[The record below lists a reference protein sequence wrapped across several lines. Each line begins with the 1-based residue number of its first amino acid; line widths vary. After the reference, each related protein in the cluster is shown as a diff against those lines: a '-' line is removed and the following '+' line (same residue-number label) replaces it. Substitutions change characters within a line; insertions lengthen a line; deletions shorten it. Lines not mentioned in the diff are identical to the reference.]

1 MRKTLDLFQTIMT
14 QTRSATAAPIPV
26 LPKITPRTKEPVRKS
41 LPAVWMR
48 AGTSKGLFLHRH
60 HLPASTAHWEPIL
73 LSAMGSS
80 NGGSPQIDGVGG
92 ASSTTSKVAV
102 VERSNRPGV
111 DVEYTFVQVAP
122 DQPRVDVT
130 GNCGNIAS
138 GVGPFALD
146 EGLVSSFGREKEV
159 RLFPFLVLSGT
170 IGGRQRLMKQQMDI
184 KIYNTNTGQH
194 IVETVQVATDGSCRE
209 DGDYAIPGVEGS
221 ASPVKVAFLKP
232 CGSMTGR
239 MFPSGLHQ
247 EMLTVQSREFGTL
260 AVRVSLV
267 DAANPFVFV
276 DAASLPLEASSAM
289 TGAADPAFLG
299 LIEDIRRHGA
309 VRFGLA
315 EDAQAAGQVR
325 GTPKIALLA
334 PVRGDV
340 EGVDIEVR
348 AFSMGKPHASLQ
360 LTGAVC
366 LGAATIIHGTIAWD
380 LASAKQGMNKMPK
393 HGMSLGDHQI
403 AGAVPVGIR
412 HPAGVIHAETVL
424 GMDLTGAI
432 DVDRVAVYRT
442 ARRLFEGRVFYRA

>member
-1 MRKTLDLFQTIMT
+1 MT
-14 QTRSATAAPIPV
+14 QTYSVTRAEPFTV
-26 LPKITPRTKEPVRKS
+26 LPITTKYRSNESVRKS

-48 AGTSKGLFLHRH
+48 AGTSKGLFLHRR
-60 HLPASTAHWEPIL
+60 HLPASKTLWEPIL

-80 NGGSPQIDGVGG
+80 KGSSRQIDGVGG
-92 ASSTTSKVAV
+92 ASSTTSKVAI

-122 DQPRVDVT
+122 DQPRIDVT

-146 EGLVSSFGREKEV
+146 EGLWDDVWET
-159 RLFPFLVLSGT
+159 RLIEPQVN
-170 IGGRQRLMKQQMDI
+170 I
-184 KIYNTNTGQH
+184 KILNTNTGQH
-194 IVETVQVATDGSCRE
+194 IFETVQVATDGSFRE
-209 DGDYAIPGVEGS
+209 DGDYAIPGVEGT
-221 ASPVKVAFLKP
+221 ASPIRVAFLKP
-232 CGSMTGR
+232 CGSMTGQ
-239 MFPSGLHQ
+239 MFPSGMHQ
-247 EMLTVQSREFGTL
+247 EMLTVQSRGFGTL

-276 DAASLPLEASSAM
+276 DAASLPVEASSSIAD
-289 TGAADPAFLG
+289 AADPVFLG

-315 EDAQAAGQVR
+315 ENVQAAGQVR
-325 GTPKIALLA
+325 GTPKIAILSPA
-334 PVRGDV
+334 TGDV
-340 EGVDIEVR
+340 DGVDIEVK

-380 LASAKQGMNKMPK
+380 LAHAKEGKEMPK

-412 HPAGVIHAETVL
+412 HPAGVIHTETVL
-424 GMDLTGAI
+424 GMDRHGAI

-442 ARRLFEGRVFYRA
+442 ARRLFEGRVFYRP

>member
-1 MRKTLDLFQTIMT
+1 MT
-14 QTRSATAAPIPV
+14 QTYSVTRAEPIPV
-26 LPKITPRTKEPVRKS
+26 LPITTKYRSNESVRKS

-48 AGTSKGLFLHRH
+48 AGTSKGLFLHRR
-60 HLPASTAHWEPIL
+60 HLPASKTLWEPIL

-80 NGGSPQIDGVGG
+80 KGSSRQIDGVGG
-92 ASSTTSKVAV
+92 ASSTTSKVAI

-122 DQPRVDVT
+122 DQPRIDVT

-146 EGLVSSFGREKEV
+146 EGLVNIPEGEKEV
-159 RLFPFLVLSGT
+159 N
-170 IGGRQRLMKQQMDI
+170 I
-184 KIYNTNTGQH
+184 KILNTNTGQH
-194 IVETVQVATDGSCRE
+194 IFETVQVATDGSFRE
-209 DGDYAIPGVEGS
+209 DGDYAIPGVEGT
-221 ASPVKVAFLKP
+221 ASPIRVAFLKP
-232 CGSMTGR
+232 CGSMTGQ
-239 MFPSGLHQ
+239 MFPSGMHQ
-247 EMLTVQSREFGTL
+247 EMLTVQSRGFGTL

-276 DAASLPLEASSAM
+276 DAASLPVEASSSIAD
-289 TGAADPAFLG
+289 AADPVFLG

-315 EDAQAAGQVR
+315 ENVQAAGQVR
-325 GTPKIALLA
+325 GTPKIAILSPA
-334 PVRGDV
+334 TGDV
-340 EGVDIEVR
+340 DGVDIEVK

-380 LASAKQGMNKMPK
+380 LAHAKEGKEMPK

-412 HPAGVIHAETVL
+412 HPAGVIHTETVL
-424 GMDLTGAI
+424 GMDRHGAI

-442 ARRLFEGRVFYRA
+442 ARRLFEGRVFYRP

>member
-1 MRKTLDLFQTIMT
+1 MT
-14 QTRSATAAPIPV
+14 QTYSVTRAEPFTV
-26 LPKITPRTKEPVRKS
+26 LPITTKYRSNESVRKS

-48 AGTSKGLFLHRH
+48 AGTSKGLFLHRR
-60 HLPASTAHWEPIL
+60 HLPASKTLWEPIL

-80 NGGSPQIDGVGG
+80 KGSSRQIDGVGG
-92 ASSTTSKVAV
+92 ASSTTSKVAI

-122 DQPRVDVT
+122 DQPRIDVT

-146 EGLVSSFGREKEV
+146 EGLVNIPEGEKEV
-159 RLFPFLVLSGT
+159 N
-170 IGGRQRLMKQQMDI
+170 I
-184 KIYNTNTGQH
+184 KILNTNTGQH
-194 IVETVQVATDGSCRE
+194 IFETVQVATDGSFRE
-209 DGDYAIPGVEGS
+209 DGDYAIPGVEGT
-221 ASPVKVAFLKP
+221 ASPIRVAFLKP
-232 CGSMTGR
+232 CGSMTGQ
-239 MFPSGLHQ
+239 MFPSGMHQ
-247 EMLTVQSREFGTL
+247 EMLTVQSRGFGTL

-276 DAASLPLEASSAM
+276 DAASLPVEASSSIAD
-289 TGAADPAFLG
+289 AADPVFLG

-315 EDAQAAGQVR
+315 ENVQAAGQVR
-325 GTPKIALLA
+325 GTPKIAILSPA
-334 PVRGDV
+334 TGDV
-340 EGVDIEVR
+340 DGVDIEVK

-380 LASAKQGMNKMPK
+380 LAHAKEGKEMPK

-412 HPAGVIHAETVL
+412 HPAGVIHTETVL
-424 GMDLTGAI
+424 GMDRHGAI

-442 ARRLFEGRVFYRA
+442 ARRLFEGRVFYRP

>member
-1 MRKTLDLFQTIMT
+1 MT
-14 QTRSATAAPIPV
+14 QTYSVTRAEPLPV
-26 LPKITPRTKEPVRKS
+26 LPITTKYRSNESVRKS

-48 AGTSKGLFLHRH
+48 AGTSKGLFLHRR
-60 HLPASTAHWEPIL
+60 HLPASKTLWEPIL

-80 NGGSPQIDGVGG
+80 KGSSRQIDGVGG
-92 ASSTTSKVAV
+92 ASSTTSKVAI

-122 DQPRVDVT
+122 DQPRIDVT

-146 EGLVSSFGREKEV
+146 EGLVNIPEREKEV
-159 RLFPFLVLSGT
+159 GFLSYFQWDDVWETRLIEPQVN
-170 IGGRQRLMKQQMDI
+170 I
-184 KIYNTNTGQH
+184 KIFNTNTGQH
-194 IVETVQVATDGSCRE
+194 IVETVQVATDGSFRE
-209 DGDYAIPGVEGS
+209 DGDYAIPGVEGT
-221 ASPVKVAFLKP
+221 ASPIRVAFLKP
-232 CGSMTGR
+232 CGSMTGQ
-239 MFPSGLHQ
+239 MFPSGMHQ
-247 EMLTVQSREFGTL
+247 EMLTVQSRGFGTL

-276 DAASLPLEASSAM
+276 DAASLPVEASSSIAD
-289 TGAADPAFLG
+289 AADPVFLA

-315 EDAQAAGQVR
+315 ENVQAAGQVR
-325 GTPKIALLA
+325 GTPKIAILSPA
-334 PVRGDV
+334 TGDV
-340 EGVDIEVR
+340 DGVDIEVK

-380 LASAKQGMNKMPK
+380 LAHAKEGKEMPK

-412 HPAGVIHAETVL
+412 HPAGVIHTETVL
-424 GMDLTGAI
+424 GMDRNGAI

-442 ARRLFEGRVFYRA
+442 ARRLFEGRVFYRP

>member
-1 MRKTLDLFQTIMT
+1 MT
-14 QTRSATAAPIPV
+14 QTYSVTRAEPVPV
-26 LPKITPRTKEPVRKS
+26 LPITTKYRSNESVRKS

-48 AGTSKGLFLHRH
+48 AGTSKGLFLHRR
-60 HLPASTAHWEPIL
+60 HLPASKTLWEPIL

-80 NGGSPQIDGVGG
+80 KGSSRQIDGVGG
-92 ASSTTSKVAV
+92 ASSTTSKVAI

-122 DQPRVDVT
+122 DQPRIDVT

-146 EGLVSSFGREKEV
+146 EGLVNIPEREKEV
-159 RLFPFLVLSGT
+159 N
-170 IGGRQRLMKQQMDI
+170 I
-184 KIYNTNTGQH
+184 KIFNTNTGQH
-194 IVETVQVATDGSCRE
+194 IVETVQVATDGSFRE
-209 DGDYAIPGVEGS
+209 DGDYAIPGVEGT
-221 ASPVKVAFLKP
+221 ASPIRVAFLKP
-232 CGSMTGR
+232 CGSMTGQ
-239 MFPSGLHQ
+239 MFPSGMHQ
-247 EMLTVQSREFGTL
+247 EMLTVQSRGFGTL

-276 DAASLPLEASSAM
+276 DAASLPVEASSSIAD
-289 TGAADPAFLG
+289 AADPVFLA

-315 EDAQAAGQVR
+315 ENVQAAGQVR
-325 GTPKIALLA
+325 GTPKIAILSPA
-334 PVRGDV
+334 TGDV
-340 EGVDIEVR
+340 DGVDIEVK

-380 LASAKQGMNKMPK
+380 LAHAKEGKEMPK

-412 HPAGVIHAETVL
+412 HPAGVIHTETVL
-424 GMDLTGAI
+424 GMDRNGAI

-442 ARRLFEGRVFYRA
+442 ARRLFEGRVFYRP

>member
-1 MRKTLDLFQTIMT
+1 MT
-14 QTRSATAAPIPV
+14 QTYSVTRAEPIPV
-26 LPKITPRTKEPVRKS
+26 LPITTKYRSNESVRKS

-48 AGTSKGLFLHRH
+48 AGTSKGLFLHRR
-60 HLPASTAHWEPIL
+60 HLPASKTLWEPIL

-80 NGGSPQIDGVGG
+80 KGSSRQIDGVGG
-92 ASSTTSKVAV
+92 ASSTTSKVAI

-122 DQPRVDVT
+122 DQPRIDVT

-146 EGLVSSFGREKEV
+146 EGLVNIPEGEKEV
-159 RLFPFLVLSGT
+159 N
-170 IGGRQRLMKQQMDI
+170 I
-184 KIYNTNTGQH
+184 KILNTNTGQH
-194 IVETVQVATDGSCRE
+194 IFETVQVATDGSFRE
-209 DGDYAIPGVEGS
+209 DGDYAIPGVEGT
-221 ASPVKVAFLKP
+221 ASPIRVAFLKP
-232 CGSMTGR
+232 CGSMTGQ
-239 MFPSGLHQ
+239 MFPSGMHQ
-247 EMLTVQSREFGTL
+247 EMLTVQSRGFGTL

-276 DAASLPLEASSAM
+276 DAASLPVEASSSIAD
-289 TGAADPAFLG
+289 AADPVFLG

-315 EDAQAAGQVR
+315 ENVQAAGQVR
-325 GTPKIALLA
+325 GTPKIAILSPA
-334 PVRGDV
+334 TGDV
-340 EGVDIEVR
+340 DGVDIEVK

-380 LASAKQGMNKMPK
+380 LAHAKEGKEMPK

-403 AGAVPVGIR
+403 AGA
-412 HPAGVIHAETVL
+412 TVL
-424 GMDLTGAI
+424 GMDRHGAI

-442 ARRLFEGRVFYRA
+442 ARRLFEGRVFY